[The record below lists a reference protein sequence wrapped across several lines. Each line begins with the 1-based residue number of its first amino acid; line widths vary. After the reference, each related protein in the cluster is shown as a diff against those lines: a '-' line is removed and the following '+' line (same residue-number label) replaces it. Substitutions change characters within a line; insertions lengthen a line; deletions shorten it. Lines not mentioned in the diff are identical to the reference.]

1 MRAGAPIMTRPL
13 WIIILSGGTI
23 MGLAVGFRQGF
34 GLFLTPITADLGL
47 GRESFALGIGVLN
60 LVWGLASPFTG
71 AIADRFG
78 TGLVA
83 AAGGMLYAAGL
94 AAMTLSGN
102 GHQFLLGGTLIGL
115 GLSGTGFSVILG
127 MVGRAAPPE
136 KRGKALGIVSMGG
149 SIGQFVALPYTHAL
163 IDGFGWVFSFLILA
177 LTALLIVPLA
187 AGVAGRNW
195 AADGPGDQT
204 MRQAFDEAMGNRS
217 FWLLNTGFFVCG
229 FHLAF
234 VMVHLPAFLADQ
246 GFDPWLA
253 AAALTVVGFCNI
265 IGSYGCGVLGDR
277 YSKKNLLSLL
287 YLARAL
293 IFAMFLVV
301 PISTVSVFV
310 FSAAM
315 GFLWL
320 GTVPLTSGLV
330 AHMFGTRYMSM
341 LFGIVF
347 VEHQFGGFLGA
358 WMAGSLYDVYGS
370 YEAMWWLSITLGLL
384 SAALHWPI
392 AERPVPR
399 SRRRPPAKLI
409 ETRH

>member
-1 MRAGAPIMTRPL
+1 MQAGAPIMIRPL
-13 WIIILSGGTI
+13 WIIILSAGTI
-23 MGLAVGFRQGF
+23 MGLAVGFRHGL
-34 GLFLTPITADLGL
+34 GLFLTPISADLGL
-47 GRESFALGIGVLN
+47 GRESYALGIGVVN

-78 TGLVA
+78 SGLVA
-83 AAGGMLYAAGL
+83 AGGGMLYAAGL
-94 AAMTLSGN
+94 AAMTLSGD
-102 GHQFLLGGTLIGL
+102 GHQFVLGGTLIGL
-115 GLSGTGFSVILG
+115 GLSGAGFSVILG
-127 MVGRAAPPE
+127 MVGRAAAPE
-136 KRGKALGIVSMGG
+136 KRGMALGIVSMGS
-149 SIGQFVALPYTHAL
+149 SIGQFVALPCTYIL
-163 IDGFGWVFSFLILA
+163 IDEFGWVISFLILA

-204 MRQAFDEAMGNRS
+204 MRQAFNEAIGNRS
-217 FWLLNTGFFVCG
+217 FCLLCAGFFVCG

-246 GFDPWLA
+246 GFKPWLA
-253 AAALTVVGFCNI
+253 PLALTVVGLCNM
-265 IGSYGCGVLGDR
+265 IGCYGCGVLGDR
-277 YSKKNLLSLL
+277 YSKKNLLSFL

-301 PISTVSVFV
+301 PISVISVLI

-347 VEHQFGGFLGA
+347 VTHQFGGFLGS
-358 WMAGSLYDVYGS
+358 WMAGSLYDYYGS
-370 YEAMWWLSITLGLL
+370 YDAMWWLCIALGLL
-384 SAALHWPI
+384 SAFLHWPI
-392 AERPVPR
+392 IERPLPRLLAVPQQ
-399 SRRRPPAKLI
+399 S
-409 ETRH
+409 